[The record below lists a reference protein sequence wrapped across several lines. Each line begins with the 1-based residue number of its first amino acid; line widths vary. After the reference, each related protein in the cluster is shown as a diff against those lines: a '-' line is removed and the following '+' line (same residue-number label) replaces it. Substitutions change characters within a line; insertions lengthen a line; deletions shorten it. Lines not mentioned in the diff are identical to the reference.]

1 MKISSNTSRKGLC
14 LAIIC
19 LVVGMASNAH
29 AVPQRQL
36 LRVLEN
42 HTFTG
47 KCCNLWNEIVSVQE
61 PAKLVPVVVTWST
74 DFIIVG
80 AQYLVA
86 GISLNGGPC
95 QFFGPAA
102 FQQPISIVQ
111 GLNSDT
117 RAFEWVIQ
125 PTDGLKRGNN
135 TFTVCGGGLFA
146 DTETITLGFN
156 TLQVRLSK

>member
-1 MKISSNTSRKGLC
+1 MKISLITNRKLLC

-19 LVVGMASNAH
+19 LVIGMASKAH
-29 AVPQRQL
+29 AVSQRQL

-42 HTFTG
+42 QTITG
-47 KCCNLWNEIVSVQE
+47 KCCFSWNETVSVQE
-61 PAKLVPVVVTWST
+61 PVKLVPVVVTWST
-74 DFIIVG
+74 DFIIFG

-102 FQQPISIVQ
+102 FQQPINIVE
-111 GLNSDT
+111 GLNTDT
-117 RAFEWVIQ
+117 RTFDWIIQ
-125 PTDGLKRGNN
+125 PTDGLRRGNN

-146 DTETITLGFN
+146 DTETMTLGFN